1 MAKGSWI
8 RIKAVEAHLDAQTV
22 NPIIKDVLGRKAV
35 SITKRPDVRQAIG
48 EELLNVVT
56 PFVPMR
62 PLDKGGGTLRN
73 SGRATADGRLYWTA
87 INKRGENYAGYVY
100 DPAGTRWPTGNY
112 NNPSTDFT
120 YPRWM
125 KHVQPDAPD
134 TKAWTTFITNITPI
148 IKEAFKDE

>member
-8 RIKAVEAHLDAQTV
+8 RINAVEAHLDATTV
-22 NPIIKDVLGRKAV
+22 NSIIKDGLVRKAV

-48 EELLNVVT
+48 EELLEIVT

-62 PLDKGGGTLRN
+62 PLEKGGGTLRS
-73 SGRATADGRLYWTA
+73 SGRATDDGRLYWTA

-100 DPAGTRWPTGNY
+100 DPAGTRWPTGKY
-112 NNPSTDFT
+112 NNPSTDYT

-125 KHVQPDAPD
+125 KHVQPDTD
-134 TKAWTTFITNITPI
+134 KWVTFINKVTPI